1 MSQSFFYHNK
11 SLMRTSNL
19 QVPTVENVDGKLSVK
34 FSTKTYPEF
43 LKDNTQT
50 NLRSVDLGNG
60 NYSYTVQRNI
70 IFATPKV
77 DKQKVV
83 NVEVKPKI
91 EAGEAIRSAQLTG
104 QGKSIEIEVVG
115 VSGKEF
121 LLIIDRG
128 GRIDL
133 YSEKTTFGD
142 YHQGSPAARSE
153 IEKLYNKY
161 VPGDARN
168 LILKWQ
174 NAFTGSWAAEET
186 EDGINYTKAE
196 NELISKLNLYQQ
208 KPEAIEKPIVESNPI
223 ISNEQSNGKLI
234 LNDKEKDILQYISK
248 PITISNTPSFF
259 NKYNMLTSEGKIIEN
274 SVQLLSKKIADF
286 LYDKLNLTIEK
297 VKVNNNLGSYDVIE
311 QYQYN
316 GKPVG
321 DYEVLAY
328 NYVIGKYDLELSKL
342 QPDQKPEVREKP
354 KLQQRRGNG
363 KSIERKKPLS
373 EEDLMP
379 DFNEVVEESAEFK
392 TKPKANT
399 LQMDF
404 ITFAKMQEP
413 EIKRSLIA
421 MNRNKEIEVKCK

>member
-11 SLMRTSNL
+11 SLIRTSNL

-70 IFATPKV
+70 VFATPKV
-77 DKQKVV
+77 
-83 NVEVKPKI
+83 EKI
-91 EAGEAIRSAQLTG
+91 EQPKVEKPIVESKPTINIKSAELTG
-104 QGKSIEIEVVG
+104 QGKSIEIEIIG
-115 VSGKEF
+115 DSGKEF
-121 LLIIDRG
+121 LLIIDRN

-133 YSEKTTFGD
+133 FSEKQKEGD
-142 YHQGSPAARSE
+142 YHQGQPAPKAD

-161 VPGDARN
+161 VSKDIRD
-168 LILKWQ
+168 LILNWQ
-174 NAFTGSWAAEET
+174 NSFTGSWAAEET
-186 EDGINYTKAE
+186 DDGIRYDIAE
-196 NELISKLNLYQQ
+196 KELVSKLNLAKQ
-208 KPEAIEKPIVESNPI
+208 KPEVR
-223 ISNEQSNGKLI
+223 
-234 LNDKEKDILQYISK
+234 EKDISLGVAKVGQI
-248 PITISNTPSFF
+248 
-259 NKYNMLTSEGKIIEN
+259 
-274 SVQLLSKKIADF
+274 V
-286 LYDKLNLTIEK
+286 YDKNGLEYTVDSVDKNGRATKISDVLFGGILNADNAFIESP
-297 VKVNNNLGSYDVIE
+297 VK
-311 QYQYN
+311 
-316 GKPVG
+316 
-321 DYEVLAY
+321 
-328 NYVIGKYDLELSKL
+328 
-342 QPDQKPEVREKP
+342 QKESEVREKP

-373 EEDLMP
+373 DEDLMP
-379 DFNEVVEESAEFK
+379 NFNEVAEESTEFK